1 MRGKIMIFDKKDETC
16 GKIRDKLKFIHTV
29 LDAQKLVEE
38 YYSKRSKV
46 KVKETISTDNETYY
60 CTPVIEP
67 SLSYFEA
74 KAYERYCKGKYFT
87 NKNKD
92 IIIDYLLDC
101 LVNDEAFDYSTLGPN
116 IYKNEHSISNV
127 SDTQL

>member
-1 MRGKIMIFDKKDETC
+1 MLS
-16 GKIRDKLKFIHTV
+16 KIRDI
-29 LDAQKLVEE
+29 EE
-38 YYSKRSKV
+38 LNRNEEGVYYIT
-46 KVKETISTDNETYY
+46 ETPSHLYSTSQE
-60 CTPVIEP
+60 C
-67 SLSYFEA
+67 
-74 KAYERYCKGKYFT
+74 KAYDKYCSRKYFT
-87 NKNKD
+87 NKDKD

>member
-1 MRGKIMIFDKKDETC
+1 MIFDKKDETC

-87 NKNKD
+87 N
-92 IIIDYLLDC
+92 LDC

>member
-1 MRGKIMIFDKKDETC
+1 MIFDKKDETC

-29 LDAQKLVEE
+29 LDAQKLV
-38 YYSKRSKV
+38 
-46 KVKETISTDNETYY
+46 T
-60 CTPVIEP
+60 EP
-67 SLSYFEA
+67 SLYYFEA
-74 KAYERYCKGKYFT
+74 KAYEKYCKGKYFT
-87 NKNKD
+87 NKDKD

-127 SDTQL
+127 SNTQL